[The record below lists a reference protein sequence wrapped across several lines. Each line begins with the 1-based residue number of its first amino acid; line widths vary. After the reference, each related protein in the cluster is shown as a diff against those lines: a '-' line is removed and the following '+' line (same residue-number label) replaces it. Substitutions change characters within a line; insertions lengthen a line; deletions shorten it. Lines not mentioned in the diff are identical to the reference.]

1 MRFVTFFGLA
11 IHLDSLSNQFPW
23 QNFIHSGQNFKKNGF
38 CYETLK
44 SNSFGFCSKHATTI
58 LVYFEFWFL
67 IYFSNFQLTT
77 MRRNFTS
84 LLKFTLLCAVIVL
97 LTIFLYKTFFFV
109 HHRNDDEPKPMAS
122 PDKMFHPRQGA
133 FFMGSEKN
141 QKHIKIDW
149 HDYKF
154 IRGEELRQGTGE
166 HGAPAFLPSILD
178 DERKQLFDQNG
189 FNALLSDKISLNR
202 SVKDIRHK
210 E

>member
-1 MRFVTFFGLA
+1 M
-11 IHLDSLSNQFPW
+11 
-23 QNFIHSGQNFKKNGF
+23 
-38 CYETLK
+38 
-44 SNSFGFCSKHATTI
+44 
-58 LVYFEFWFL
+58 
-67 IYFSNFQLTT
+67 
-77 MRRNFTS
+77 
-84 LLKFTLLCAVIVL
+84 
-97 LTIFLYKTFFFV
+97 

-122 PDKMFHPRQGA
+122 AQKMFHPRQGA

-166 HGAPAFLPSILD
+166 HGAPAFLPSNLD